1 MNWAPPKPSRAFK
14 PWRPSA
20 SVSWSGMTSASA
32 RLKVRRS
39 CRLTS
44 NAFRWSAFRLIE
56 TRPTLRARSS
66 IRPTDARDT
75 DSRFAISSWVSSS
88 L

>member
-1 MNWAPPKPSRAFK
+1 MNWAPPRPSRAFSSWWS
-14 PWRPSA
+14 PAW
-20 SVSWSGMTSASA
+20 VSWSGMTSASA
-32 RLKVRRS
+32 RPKVRRS
-39 CRLTS
+39 CLLTS
-44 NAFRWSAFRLIE
+44 KAPRWSAFRLIE

-75 DSRFAISSWVSSS
+75 DSRLAISSWVSSS